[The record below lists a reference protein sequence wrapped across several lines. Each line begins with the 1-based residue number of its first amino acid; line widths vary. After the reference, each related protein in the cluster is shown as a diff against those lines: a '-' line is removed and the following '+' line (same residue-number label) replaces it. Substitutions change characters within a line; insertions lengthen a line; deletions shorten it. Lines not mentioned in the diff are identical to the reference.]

1 MRKKALVGLLFIFTL
16 CGCQLQHYDFED
28 VNKYLKEK
36 YPNTDYKVDKNF
48 IEEEYDQMGN
58 TRRKYEIKNN
68 ETGQKCY
75 VFSIEEYR
83 EHVSYEINDNC
94 EEIFK

>member
-1 MRKKALVGLLFIFTL
+1 
-16 CGCQLQHYDFED
+16 
-28 VNKYLKEK
+28 
-36 YPNTDYKVDKNF
+36 
-48 IEEEYDQMGN
+48 MGN
-58 TRRKYEIKNN
+58 TLRKYEAKNN
-68 ETGQKCY
+68 ENGQKCY